1 MINVTIENM
10 KNNNDNI
17 VPNQFI
23 IHTPE
28 GEYFQSY
35 NVQFINMFQIRVILI
50 QTYNYVEY

>member
-35 NVQFINMFQIRVILI
+35 NSIIAFSSNHEEGKK
-50 QTYNYVEY
+50 TNKS